1 MAWHMRR
8 PSTRSGPGSI
18 VTGRNGTE
26 DPIAELEHR
35 DAIRDQALGAAYAAH
50 DLDVPARYE
59 VHLDR
64 KLERTLAMLFRL
76 KELRQSATPA

>member
-1 MAWHMRR
+1 
-8 PSTRSGPGSI
+8 
-18 VTGRNGTE
+18 
-26 DPIAELEHR
+26 LENR
-35 DAIRDQALGAAYAAH
+35 GAIRDQALGIAYAAP

-76 KELRQSATPA
+76 KELRQPARRA

>member
-1 MAWHMRR
+1 
-8 PSTRSGPGSI
+8 
-18 VTGRNGTE
+18 
-26 DPIAELEHR
+26 LEHR

-59 VHLDR
+59 IHLDR

-76 KELRQSATPA
+76 KELRQPAIPA